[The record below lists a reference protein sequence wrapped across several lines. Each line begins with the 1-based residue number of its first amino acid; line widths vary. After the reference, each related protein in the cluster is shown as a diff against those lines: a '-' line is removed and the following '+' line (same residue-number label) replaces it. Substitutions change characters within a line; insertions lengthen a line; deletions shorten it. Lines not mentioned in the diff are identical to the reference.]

1 MEITVKVTGLD
12 NLANAIFAL
21 AKATGALKEETQVQM
36 DAARVVPAVQQT
48 VAPTATVAPTGT
60 TVQSTQP
67 VQNVQSV
74 PTTQTTPTAPVAQ
87 NTTST
92 VNPVPT
98 ATATPTYTMEQLAVA
113 ATGLIDAGKMQDVQN
128 TLASLGAQTLMDL
141 PQEKYGEFASAIKAI
156 GGGDLRWRRK
166 ENMLCYQQ
174 AERCSGFTVLL
185 PQSCVMSFQIQ
196 RALIQKKELWHMR
209 SVS

>member
-1 MEITVKVTGLD
+1 MEITVNVTGLD

-21 AKATGALKEETQVQM
+21 AKAAGNCKEETQV
-36 DAARVVPAVQQT
+36 DATKVAPVVQQT
-48 VAPTATVAPTGT
+48 VAPAETAAQTTT
-60 TVQSTQP
+60 TVPSAPP
-67 VQNVQSV
+67 VQNVQPV
-74 PTTQTTPTAPVAQ
+74 PTTQATPTAPP
-87 NTTST
+87 

-156 GGGDLRWRRK
+156 G
-166 ENMLCYQQ
+166 
-174 AERCSGFTVLL
+174 AV
-185 PQSCVMSFQIQ
+185 I
-196 RALIQKKELWHMR
+196 
-209 SVS
+209 

>member
-1 MEITVKVTGLD
+1 MEITVNVTGLD
-12 NLANAIFAL
+12 NLAKAIFAL
-21 AKATGALKEETQVQM
+21 ANAAGNSKEETQM
-36 DAARVVPAVQQT
+36 DAAKVAPVVQQT
-48 VAPTATVAPTGT
+48 VVPTETVAPAAT

-156 GGGDLRWRRK
+156 G
-166 ENMLCYQQ
+166 
-174 AERCSGFTVLL
+174 AV
-185 PQSCVMSFQIQ
+185 I
-196 RALIQKKELWHMR
+196 
-209 SVS
+209 

>member
-1 MEITVKVTGLD
+1 MEITVNVTGLD

-21 AKATGALKEETQVQM
+21 AKTAGNCKEETQV
-36 DAARVVPAVQQT
+36 DATKVTPVVQQT
-48 VAPTATVAPTGT
+48 VAPAETAAQTTT
-60 TVQSTQP
+60 TVPSTPP
-67 VQNVQSV
+67 VQPV
-74 PTTQTTPTAPVAQ
+74 PTTQATPTAPP
-87 NTTST
+87 

-156 GGGDLRWRRK
+156 G
-166 ENMLCYQQ
+166 
-174 AERCSGFTVLL
+174 AV
-185 PQSCVMSFQIQ
+185 I
-196 RALIQKKELWHMR
+196 
-209 SVS
+209 

>member
-1 MEITVKVTGLD
+1 MEITVNVTGLD

-21 AKATGALKEETQVQM
+21 ANAAGNCKEETQM
-36 DAARVVPAVQQT
+36 DVIKVAPVVQQT
-48 VAPTATVAPTGT
+48 VAPTATTT
-60 TVQSTQP
+60 TVPSTPP
-67 VQNVQSV
+67 VQNIQPV
-74 PTTQTTPTAPVAQ
+74 PTTQTTPTAPP
-87 NTTST
+87 

-156 GGGDLRWRRK
+156 G
-166 ENMLCYQQ
+166 
-174 AERCSGFTVLL
+174 AV
-185 PQSCVMSFQIQ
+185 I
-196 RALIQKKELWHMR
+196 
-209 SVS
+209 

>member
-1 MEITVKVTGLD
+1 MEITVNVTGLD

-21 AKATGALKEETQVQM
+21 AKAAGNCKEETQV
-36 DAARVVPAVQQT
+36 DATKVTPVAQQT
-48 VAPTATVAPTGT
+48 VAPAETAAQTTTT
-60 TVQSTQP
+60 TVPSTPP
-67 VQNVQSV
+67 VQNVQPV
-74 PTTQTTPTAPVAQ
+74 PTTQATPTAPP
-87 NTTST
+87 

-156 GGGDLRWRRK
+156 G
-166 ENMLCYQQ
+166 
-174 AERCSGFTVLL
+174 AV
-185 PQSCVMSFQIQ
+185 I
-196 RALIQKKELWHMR
+196 
-209 SVS
+209 

>member
-1 MEITVKVTGLD
+1 MEITVNVTGLD

-21 AKATGALKEETQVQM
+21 VKSAGNCKEETQM
-36 DAARVVPAVQQT
+36 DAAKVAPAVQQA
-48 VAPTATVAPTGT
+48 VAPTATTT
-60 TVQSTQP
+60 TVPSTPP
-67 VQNVQSV
+67 VQGVQPV
-74 PTTQTTPTAPVAQ
+74 PTTQTAPTAPP
-87 NTTST
+87 

-156 GGGDLRWRRK
+156 G
-166 ENMLCYQQ
+166 
-174 AERCSGFTVLL
+174 AV
-185 PQSCVMSFQIQ
+185 I
-196 RALIQKKELWHMR
+196 
-209 SVS
+209 

>member
-1 MEITVKVTGLD
+1 MEITVNVIGLD

-21 AKATGALKEETQVQM
+21 AKAAGNCKEETQV
-36 DAARVVPAVQQT
+36 DATKVTPVVQQT
-48 VAPTATVAPTGT
+48 VAPAETAAPTTT
-60 TVQSTQP
+60 TVPSTPP

-74 PTTQTTPTAPVAQ
+74 PTTQTAQATPVAQ
-87 NTTST
+87 NTAPAAS
-92 VNPVPT
+92 PVPT

-156 GGGDLRWRRK
+156 G
-166 ENMLCYQQ
+166 
-174 AERCSGFTVLL
+174 AV
-185 PQSCVMSFQIQ
+185 I
-196 RALIQKKELWHMR
+196 
-209 SVS
+209 

>member
-1 MEITVKVTGLD
+1 MEITVNVTGLD

-21 AKATGALKEETQVQM
+21 AKAAGNCKEEKQV
-36 DAARVVPAVQQT
+36 DATKVTPVAQQT
-48 VAPTATVAPTGT
+48 AAQTTT
-60 TVQSTQP
+60 TVPSTPP
-67 VQNVQSV
+67 VQNVQPI
-74 PTTQTTPTAPVAQ
+74 PTTQATPTAPP
-87 NTTST
+87 

-156 GGGDLRWRRK
+156 G
-166 ENMLCYQQ
+166 
-174 AERCSGFTVLL
+174 AV
-185 PQSCVMSFQIQ
+185 I
-196 RALIQKKELWHMR
+196 
-209 SVS
+209 

>member
-1 MEITVKVTGLD
+1 MEITVNVTGLD

-21 AKATGALKEETQVQM
+21 AKAAGNCKEEKQV
-36 DAARVVPAVQQT
+36 DATKVTPVAQQT
-48 VAPTATVAPTGT
+48 VAPAETAAQTTT
-60 TVQSTQP
+60 TVPSTPP
-67 VQNVQSV
+67 VQNVQPV
-74 PTTQTTPTAPVAQ
+74 PTTQATPTAPP
-87 NTTST
+87 

-156 GGGDLRWRRK
+156 G
-166 ENMLCYQQ
+166 
-174 AERCSGFTVLL
+174 AV
-185 PQSCVMSFQIQ
+185 I
-196 RALIQKKELWHMR
+196 
-209 SVS
+209 